1 VENSREEL
9 KNQGA
14 FFVRRGG
21 GAVQPDPA
29 LRAKVGRVF
38 QSGRPLEV
46 RRLCQRVNDYQIQHQ
61 NAPDISKLVKVT
73 RTRCYDMSGG
83 RNVQVGDSH
92 TICYKP
98 ENILEQLGD
107 REMTDSWL
115 QITGA

>member
-1 VENSREEL
+1 MRTVENSREITEEL

-46 RRLCQRVNDYQIQHQ
+46 RRRQRL
-61 NAPDISKLVKVT
+61 PDVT
-73 RTRCYDMSGG
+73 SMSHMCGG
-83 RNVQVGDSH
+83 LSLQVGDSH
-92 TICYKP
+92 TICL
-98 ENILEQLGD
+98 N
-107 REMTDSWL
+107 S
-115 QITGA
+115 